1 MNWRLLT
8 RLFNQGHC
16 IEGITL
22 EALPYYDKV
31 TQPLYRVQE
40 QVGDYKFDMLRLQ
53 VSKRKITYF
62 DDLGLVGLASVNME
76 ANHCFLTEGVSDF
89 MSLKLMRMITNP
101 DDCNVLGVTKLGGD
115 TNARRLLLTLF
126 DNYTIMADDDVTGLR
141 NAASFRQWLVQ
152 NGKTVKLTK
161 PMAGCKD
168 ISAEFLRTVEDYYP
182 DYKR

>member
-8 RLFNQGHC
+8 RLFSQGHS
-16 IEGITL
+16 IEGISL
-22 EALPYYDKV
+22 EALPFYDKV

-40 QVGDYKFDMLRLQ
+40 HVGDYKFDMLRLQ

-62 DDLGLVGLASVNME
+62 DDLGLVGLASLNME

-89 MSLKLMRMITNP
+89 MSLKLMRMATFP
-101 DDCNVLGVTKLGGD
+101 EDSNVLGVTKLGGD
-115 TNARRLLLTLF
+115 ANARKLLLTLF
-126 DNYTIMADDDVTGLR
+126 DNYTIMADDDATGIK
-141 NAASFRQWLVQ
+141 NASNFRQWLVQ
-152 NGKTVKLTK
+152 NGKSVKLTK
-161 PMAGCKD
+161 PTAGCKD

>member
-89 MSLKLMRMITNP
+89 MSLKLMRMVTNP

-126 DNYTIMADDDVTGLR
+126 DNYTIMADDDVTGLK
-141 NAASFRQWLVQ
+141 NAASFRQWLIQ

-161 PMAGCKD
+161 PMAGSKD